1 MENKN
6 QFKPKFGEREKFYP
20 LTTEESI
27 LPTKK
32 FFMLYLNGGVI
43 FCEKTTEHDKLGLRF
58 YVINGNWHGRLKPD
72 LALKV
77 EYTKYETLF
86 EKGNEKYIIVLNH
99 DALAV
104 FKDLYKKTEKNIV
117 LIANIS
123 DTPWLIKQLAVN
135 EKLEEMYKE
144 SKIPLINDSNGA
156 FINSLGLNDN
166 TQNKYFIY
174 KLNIDGTIV
183 KMNEGFVELNI
194 LEKGISEELSK
205 KSLEE
210 IKKLF

>member
-1 MENKN
+1 MIKN
-6 QFKPKFGEREKFYP
+6 SLKIVILGIIGFALLVYLTAPKNPNNNEVKIEK
-20 LTTEESI
+20 SI
-27 LPTKK
+27 LNIDSLPKYFEVVGAKSYSNLET
-32 FFMLYLNGGVI
+32 FFQKGV
-43 FCEKTTEHDKLGLRF
+43 
-58 YVINGNWHGRLKPD
+58 
-72 LALKV
+72 
-77 EYTKYETLF
+77 
-86 EKGNEKYIIVLNH
+86 EKYLVVLNH
-99 DALAV
+99 DSLAL
-104 FKDLYKKTEKNIV
+104 FKDLYKFTDKNIV

-156 FINSLGLNDN
+156 IINSLGLNDN